1 MLDREVL
8 VKDLLKKI
16 QGALAVEGKMAPLAF
31 KAYDMGVE
39 YATTKRFDNSRYYH
53 NYQFRLDDGSRV
65 LSSNFFNQF
74 TTRNQ
79 TGAYMDAE
87 AAVKEFIDDTD
98 QTLFRLVRDKRLG
111 INGVFKAV
119 MSPAEPQQIN
129 YTDYVLVIACFCAGV
144 MNSK

>member
-1 MLDREVL
+1 MLLREDL
-8 VKDLLKKI
+8 VKALIEKI
-16 QGALAVEGKMAPLAF
+16 MSSHSAGGKMEELALR
-31 KAYDMGVE
+31 AYDMGVE
-39 YATTKRFDNSRYYH
+39 YSKTKRFDNSRFYH

-87 AAVKEFIDDTD
+87 AAVKEFFDDAD

-119 MSPAEPQQIN
+119 MSPSEPQQIN
-129 YTDYVLVIACFCAGV
+129 YTDYVLIIAAFCAGV
-144 MNSK
+144 MNNK